1 MESAFKVKAD
11 GWLVKKIIALVW
23 KWARAKG
30 LGGYGRVVVVVSE
43 RSRRTE
49 GGRQRGRG
57 GEARAAVSMMGSD
70 SGLSRGSGCP
80 EKCEA
85 GAMRW
90 QERAG
95 CQSKK
100 VALKRQKGKES
111 ACQACSTPAQ
121 PNPASQPAAA
131 AAAAATRSGFDAET
145 KGREGVGEDGG
156 AA

>member
-1 MESAFKVKAD
+1 MACQKNNCAGMEVGSCKGV
-11 GWLVKKIIALVW
+11 GWVRKGGGGV
-23 KWARAKG
+23 RAEQAHR
-30 LGGYGRVVVVVSE
+30 GR
-43 RSRRTE
+43 E
-49 GGRQRGRG
+49 GGRC

-85 GAMRW
+85 RAMRW

-111 ACQACSTPAQ
+111 ACQARSTPAQ
-121 PNPASQPAAA
+121 PNPASQPAVAV
-131 AAAAATRSGFDAET
+131 AATRSGRDAET
-145 KGREGVGEDGG
+145 KGSEGVGEDGG

>member
-1 MESAFKVKAD
+1 M
-11 GWLVKKIIALVW
+11 
-23 KWARAKG
+23 
-30 LGGYGRVVVVVSE
+30 
-43 RSRRTE
+43 
-49 GGRQRGRG
+49 
-57 GEARAAVSMMGSD
+57 RAAVSMMGSD

-111 ACQACSTPAQ
+111 ACQGRSTPAQ
-121 PNPASQPAAA
+121 PNPARQPAVAAA
-131 AAAAATRSGFDAET
+131 AAALRSGYGAET
-145 KGREGVGEDGG
+145 KGREGGDEDGG

>member
-30 LGGYGRVVVVVSE
+30 VGWVR
-43 RSRRTE
+43 E
-49 GGRQRGRG
+49 GGGGGVRARQAHGGWVRGRG
-57 GEARAAVSMMGSD
+57 AAVSMMGSD

-111 ACQACSTPAQ
+111 ACQAPL
-121 PNPASQPAAA
+121 NPGSAAVA
-131 AAAAATRSGFDAET
+131 RSGYGAET
-145 KGREGVGEDGG
+145 KVERGGNEDGG

>member
-1 MESAFKVKAD
+1 MEVGSCKR
-11 GWLVKKIIALVW
+11 GWVGTEGW
-23 KWARAKG
+23 WWG
-30 LGGYGRVVVVVSE
+30 WGRGVSE
-43 RSRRTE
+43 RSGAWRA
-49 GGRQRGRG
+49 

-111 ACQACSTPAQ
+111 ACQARSAPAQ
-121 PNPASQPAAA
+121 PNPASQPASSRAVAA
-131 AAAAATRSGFDAET
+131 AAARSGYGAET
-145 KGREGVGEDGG
+145 KGRE
-156 AA
+156 AAKTEERHDRKLRGTEPTASKPSIRSSC

>member
-1 MESAFKVKAD
+1 MEGV
-11 GWLVKKIIALVW
+11 
-23 KWARAKG
+23 
-30 LGGYGRVVVVVSE
+30 
-43 RSRRTE
+43 
-49 GGRQRGRG
+49 

-111 ACQACSTPAQ
+111 ACQARSAPAQ
-121 PNPASQPAAA
+121 PNPASQQP
-131 AAAAATRSGFDAET
+131 SG
-145 KGREGVGEDGG
+145 GGGGERIRCGNKR
-156 AA
+156 